1 MPNIELQLD
10 RVTSF
15 IYSKTVMF
23 LLLAWNWLSTQFVFA
38 KDVLEKSIHGALD
51 AHKTQKWVFLQRNT
65 APWIVLEDDYNNDM
79 NNIYPLVFVPTT
91 CKFYFYNENA
101 ARDAVARSFN
111 DVVSVEL
118 LGEEDELV
126 VDASHMFHTVSWMGS
141 STVAPSLY
149 EIVLIECLRNGIV
162 LNENDYSALT
172 LRVMTAE
179 AKTYDIPLGAA
190 GTKLPFSD
198 WSMYPLAEAVAE
210 AEDAEEAVVAEQEAE
225 AVAEETVD
233 EDTEEAVEEATA
245 PAVEEATA
253 PAVEEATAPA
263 VEETPI
269 A

>member
-10 RVTSF
+10 RVSSF

-23 LLLAWNWLSTQFVFA
+23 LLLTWNWLSTQLVFA
-38 KDVLEKSIHGALD
+38 KDVLERSIHGALD

-79 NNIYPLVFVPTT
+79 NHIYPLVFVPTS

-101 ARDAVARSFN
+101 ATNAVARSFN

-118 LGEEDELV
+118 LGEEEELV

-149 EIVLIECLRNGIV
+149 EVVLIECLRNGIV

-179 AKTYDIPLGAA
+179 AKSYDISLGAA
-190 GTKLPFSD
+190 GSKLPFSD
-198 WSMYPLAEAVAE
+198 WSMYPVSAEKKEEAAAAAKAEEDEEAKE
-210 AEDAEEAVVAEQEAE
+210 AEEDEEEAEEVKEEEAEEAK
-225 AVAEETVD
+225 EE
-233 EDTEEAVEEATA
+233 EKEEAKEEANDA
-245 PAVEEATA
+245 P
-253 PAVEEATAPA
+253 P